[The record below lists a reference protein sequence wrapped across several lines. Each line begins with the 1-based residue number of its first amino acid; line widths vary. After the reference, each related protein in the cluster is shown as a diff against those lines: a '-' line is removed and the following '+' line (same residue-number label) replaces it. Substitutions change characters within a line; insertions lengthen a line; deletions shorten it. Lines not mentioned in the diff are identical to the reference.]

1 MDALPPVMVR
11 TLPRLDADEVVVS
24 RLRFDVAPGE
34 TGGLSLTLAD
44 GRVATLVV
52 QSAEDARSLAAAK
65 RARGES
71 SLYAADAKPPA
82 GVVADALVVAGM
94 GVS

>member
-1 MDALPPVMVR
+1 MHIYKPEPYTGEGHDARDEARVAVSVDLGPGDGAVSRALP
-11 TLPRLDADEVVVS
+11 
-24 RLRFDVAPGE
+24 
-34 TGGLSLTLAD
+34 D
-44 GRVATLVV
+44 GRVVTVVV
-52 QSAEDARSLAAAK
+52 QSAEDARSLASAK

-82 GVVADALVVAGM
+82 GMVADALVAAGL